1 MRAAPRRDTVNF
13 MTRQDAAI
21 PCRTA
26 LILGGARSGKSR
38 YAQEIAE
45 SFGGELLFIATAEA
59 LDPEMAARIARHRA
73 DRGPRWATR
82 EDPLDLVVT
91 LKALAQPGRVVVVD
105 CITLW
110 LSNLIHAARG
120 PEAEVS
126 ALAAAI
132 PGLTGPAILVSNE
145 VGLGIAPATELG
157 REFRDLQGRANIA
170 LAEACDV
177 VLVMTAG
184 LPKLVKP
191 APLLSLSLI

>member
-1 MRAAPRRDTVNF
+1 
-13 MTRQDAAI
+13 MTSGDPAI

-38 YAQEIAE
+38 YAQQLAE
-45 SFGGELLFIATAEA
+45 SFAGELLFIATAEA

-82 EDPLDLVVT
+82 EEPLDLVAT
-91 LKALAQPGRVVVVD
+91 LEGLARPGRVVLVD

-110 LSNLIHAARG
+110 LSNLIHAARA

-126 ALAAAI
+126 ALATAV
-132 PGLTGPAILVSNE
+132 PSLCGPAILVSNE

-170 LAEACDV
+170 LAAACDV
-177 VLVMTAG
+177 VVAMTAG
-184 LPKLVKP
+184 LPRLVKP
-191 APLLSLSLI
+191 APLLSLILT

>member
-1 MRAAPRRDTVNF
+1 
-13 MTRQDAAI
+13 MTSGDAAI

-38 YAQEIAE
+38 YAQNLAE
-45 SFGGELLFIATAEA
+45 SFAGELLFIATAEA

-82 EDPLDLVVT
+82 EEPLELVAT
-91 LKALAQPGRVVVVD
+91 LEVVAQPGRVVVVD

-110 LSNLIHAARG
+110 LSNLIHAARA

-126 ALAAAI
+126 LLATAI
-132 PGLTGPAILVSNE
+132 LSLAGPAILVSNE
-145 VGLGIAPATELG
+145 VGLGVAPATELG
-157 REFRDLQGRANIA
+157 REFRDLQGRANMA
-170 LAEACDV
+170 LAAACDV
-177 VLVMTAG
+177 VVTMTAS

-191 APLLSLSLI
+191 APLPLLILA

>member
-1 MRAAPRRDTVNF
+1 LRAALRRDTLNV
-13 MTRQDAAI
+13 MMREDAAI

-26 LILGGARSGKSR
+26 LVLGGARSGKSR
-38 YAQEIAE
+38 YAQKLAE
-45 SFGGELLFIATAEA
+45 SFAAELVFIATAEA
-59 LDPEMAARIARHRA
+59 LDREMAARIARHRA

-82 EDPLDLVVT
+82 EEPLDLVAT
-91 LKALAQPGRVVVVD
+91 LKALGQPGRVILVD

-110 LSNLIHAARG
+110 LSNLIHAARA

-126 ALAAAI
+126 SLAAAI
-132 PGLTGPAILVSNE
+132 PGLPGPAIFVSNE

-177 VLVMTAG
+177 VVMMTAG

-191 APLLSLSLI
+191 APVLSLNLT